1 MTTKPVTIEDDYTIQ
16 DAIDKMMDKGIRRLL
31 VTRVGKPI
39 GFVTAA
45 DLLAALNSMNSEEEE
60 EVEEE
65 TEVYGI
71 CEVCGQ
77 YGPLYKV
84 YIEGG
89 EKWVC
94 ESCKDELNL

>member
-1 MTTKPVTIEDDYTIQ
+1 M
-16 DAIDKMMDKGIRRLL
+16 
-31 VTRVGKPI
+31 RVGKLI
-39 GFVTAA
+39 GFVIVV
-45 DLLAALNSMNSEEEE
+45 DFLVVFNSMNSEEEE

-65 TEVYGI
+65 IEVYGI

-77 YGPLYKV
+77 YGLFYKV

-94 ESCKDELNL
+94 ESCKDEFNF